1 MPTYVTLQSFTER
14 GIKEIKDIHTRDAE
28 LIKRLEALGIKVT
41 AYYLVMGE
49 YDEVVIWEAP
59 SEEVAVA
66 WLLELGARGYR
77 RSVTLPAFNNEQFE
91 QALKGLP

>member
-1 MPTYVTLQSFTER
+1 MPTYVTLQNFTEK
-14 GIKEIKDIHTRDAE
+14 GVKEIGNIFHRDAE
-28 LIKRLEALGIKVT
+28 ILKRIEALGIKVT

-77 RSVTLPAFNNEQFE
+77 RTVTLPAFSNEQFTK
-91 QALKGLP
+91 ALKGLP